1 MLSVAADV
9 ARLARESMNGPNQDT
24 TTQTVANESS
34 DLVANGS
41 PSDMTRL
48 APPSVVDGSGGED
61 VLNVVHCRDR
71 LFNDR
76 RYFICDA
83 KLLALGW
90 RERTSWDEGLRKTL
104 AWYGTPGRVAA
115 WWPVGVEDALLPHP
129 DAKQETDASARD
141 MVIDLLSQMVVEE
154 DILYERKRATAGV
167 KQESECGLYVENSSN
182 SLI

>member
-1 MLSVAADV
+1 MAADV
-9 ARLARESMNGPNQDT
+9 TRLAREMMDGPLQDAIT
-24 TTQTVANESS
+24 PMVANESS

-48 APPSVVDGSGGED
+48 APPPVGDGSEAKD

-129 DAKQETDASARD
+129 DAKQETDEPARD
-141 MVIDLLSQMVVEE
+141 MVIDLLSQIVVEE
-154 DILYERKRATAGV
+154 DILFDRKRGV
-167 KQESECGLYVENSSN
+167 AAVKRGE
-182 SLI
+182 

>member
-1 MLSVAADV
+1 VLSVAADV

-48 APPSVVDGSGGED
+48 APPSVVDESGGED

-104 AWYGTPGRVAA
+104 AWYGTPGRATA
-115 WWPVGVEDALLPHP
+115 WWPMGIEDALLPHP
-129 DAKQETDASARD
+129 DAIQETDEPARD
-141 MVIDLLSQMVVEE
+141 MVIDLLSQIVVEE
-154 DILYERKRATAGV
+154 DILFDRKRGV
-167 KQESECGLYVENSSN
+167 AAVKRGE
-182 SLI
+182 